1 MTSTRM
7 RSAIALCLFVSLTL
21 AVTWSKPADTRE
33 ADSAAVKKLFNDF
46 NDTFNN
52 HDAHGVAALFTD
64 DADFINTQAVTTHG
78 KAEVEQHLAPL
89 FAGRLKAV
97 RRDVVLRDV
106 RFLGPDTA
114 TVYSNYE
121 TSGMVSADGAAV
133 PPVKGFYDWTVI
145 KQNGR
150 WLIAVWHESN
160 LPAPPSAPAR

>member
-1 MTSTRM
+1 MTSTRI
-7 RSAIALCLFVSLTL
+7 RSAMAIFLLVSVSL
-21 AVTWSKPADTRE
+21 AVTSAKPADSNE

-46 NDTFNN
+46 NDAFNN

-89 FAGRLKAV
+89 FTGRLKAV

-106 RFLGPDTA
+106 RFLGPDA
-114 TVYSNYE
+114 AIVYSNYE
-121 TSGMVSADGAAV
+121 TIGMVSADGATI

-160 LPAPPSAPAR
+160 LPAPPPSPAK